1 MASEMARRLIALTAV
16 IVGMVA
22 LLAAAGAVDGGQ
34 TGAGQ
39 IFTVGL
45 LGFLALVGGIK
56 ALAWE
61 EE

>member
-1 MASEMARRLIALTAV
+1 MKRLIALTAV

-22 LLAAAGAVDGGQ
+22 LLAAAGAVVGGQ

-45 LGFLALVGGIK
+45 LGLLALVGGIK

>member
-1 MASEMARRLIALTAV
+1 MKRLIALTAV
-16 IVGMVA
+16 IVGMIA

-61 EE
+61 EEA

>member
-1 MASEMARRLIALTAV
+1 MKRLIAYIAVTVGLLT
-16 IVGMVA
+16 M
-22 LLAAAGAVDGGQ
+22 LAAAGAVDGGQ

>member
-1 MASEMARRLIALTAV
+1 MTKLIALTAV